1 MSTDV
6 PPIAPPSTA
15 LLLMDFQP
23 AILAAV
29 AEADTLLDRA
39 AAALSWARSA
49 GVQVCYVRVGF
60 ADEDFAAV
68 PAHSKSF
75 AAVAQNRFLA
85 ADSPDTQI
93 HEALEVRGEDI
104 VVRKTRFG
112 AFSTTD
118 LYASL
123 HARGIDTL
131 VLAGVSTGGVV
142 LSTTR
147 HAGDEDYRIYVL
159 ADATGDPDPEV
170 HRVLL
175 EKVLPH
181 QAEII
186 TTVDLPALSGQ
197 DLDR

>member
-1 MSTDV
+1 MTMSVSPLV
-6 PPIAPPSTA
+6 PSSTA

-29 AEADTLLDRA
+29 PDPDTLLARA
-39 AAALSWARSA
+39 ATALSWARSE
-49 GVQVCYVRVGF
+49 GVQVCYVRVAF

-93 HEALEVRGEDI
+93 HESLEVRAEDI

-147 HAGDEDYRIYVL
+147 HAADEDYRIYVL
-159 ADATGDPDPEV
+159 ADATADPDPEV
-170 HRVLL
+170 HRVLI
-175 EKVLPH
+175 EKVFPH

-186 TTVDLPALSGQ
+186 EADDLRTLTGKFAL
-197 DLDR
+197 